1 MDRATRVCLVVAAVW
16 LGGLL
21 SSSSARAQAAPA
33 GTAGPEMTVALDL
46 TALEIREGEPLPL
59 RCTVDVKDERLVD
72 DDLCVTLAGRFLAD
86 GDEDP
91 AITGTRDETG
101 MADQWEGLWKKGYIH
116 RMTPLRSWVGPIKA
130 VGPQVLEFDPSKPS
144 AQGVGP
150 IYAPPGRGR
159 FQVSVW
165 AGWKPRLDSAS
176 RYRTYDQTM
185 VKILPAEKKLAA
197 RFEIEG
203 GNTVRVGQQFWI
215 RLTLDIEGLTG
226 DPKQTT
232 DFQIR
237 STLRQ
242 TPAPA
247 GQKPASITK
256 TGKVTAA
263 HSSGGKLR
271 VVKRWYGTAW
281 TVGDRE
287 VDAEVS
293 APGFAPLTRT
303 ETIRVE
309 GDPVPAA
316 PATVPA
322 PAVAPLYILDQ
333 VEDDPD
339 KLIDKQLHL
348 GKFTNVS
355 RAAVGMMHDVPP
367 PWSGATFAFKV
378 GGAPPATL
386 KPGDTFQMSVS
397 ATGVQQREQPN
408 KAPAIYNAGCGIKVA
423 GPLELTATPH
433 TGFEIIDGGEGTGT
447 CAGGFTLKGQEG
459 RQWVASDSR
468 TYTFTVQEGR
478 ADDPPVVACYIGG
491 FGAFARYRYRQFKE
505 GEPIPADNPPAEPD
519 KPPQALEAED
529 EAPPLEAWLEP
540 ETVETTPRSG
550 LYARTEIRVRGVKP
564 NAAPVEVIYDTT
576 DARGTLAMN
585 PYLKVEG
592 SGSRETG
599 DMWQDNQGSV
609 PWGLN
614 VGANLGIAYGT
625 YGLPITVRQRDHGEV
640 QLRLMIRVLPRGD
653 AASPATGVDGA
664 PVSYAQSG
672 RLEAR
677 LESPSLDLNAG
688 GLSAANAIFVRGA
701 DSARRE
707 PIEIAFPQMAA
718 KGALPGGILV
728 DPGTTQAHPNEKWAV
743 EVLDQPG
750 WLPFGQTFRAT
761 SDAPAGI
768 SLIDVVVRQ
777 KGVGETLLRL
787 QIAVRR
793 RDTPLLPEGRP
804 TQPAPTTGDLQARVE
819 PNVLR
824 LKPGAAQRQVVLYIR
839 GWRGDVA
846 DRVEVEIPQA
856 DANGRTPEGVD
867 VYPPSFSRPPGD
879 LVRGTP
885 EGESLQGF
893 SISVRGDARPGTVT
907 LLFRVRQGRYGESTV
922 PLTVLIGAGAPGAPA
937 TAPAGSG
944 GRAPAAGTAGTAASA
959 GVSAADRNQAAARLA
974 KAVELLAAG
983 KHAAAEVELRA
994 SILLNPTADDAWMNL
1009 GEACMQ
1015 QAKWPAA
1022 VAAFRQA
1029 VVLQPEDPLY
1039 RADLAQAL
1047 LKQGNRSEAVAEAKE
1062 SLRLGMEKDVHP
1074 IFKELGL

>member
-1 MDRATRVCLVVAAVW
+1 LPLTCRVDIQGAELVGARLFVQVKGRFVWTDEAVQAAAPE
-16 LGGLL
+16 
-21 SSSSARAQAAPA
+21 SARVDP
-33 GTAGPEMTVALDL
+33 ML
-46 TALEIREGEPLPL
+46 RELIEP
-59 RCTVDVKDERLVD
+59 
-72 DDLCVTLAGRFLAD
+72 
-86 GDEDP
+86 
-91 AITGTRDETG
+91 IT
-101 MADQWEGLWKKGYIH
+101 
-116 RMTPLRSWVGPIKA
+116 A
-130 VGPQVLEFDPSKPS
+130 VGPRDVMLE
-144 AQGVGP
+144 AQGRAGVLLGTYASGP
-150 IYAPPGRGR
+150 LIPPPGRGHYR
-159 FQVSVW
+159 VSVRV
-165 AGWKPRLDSAS
+165 GWHRPEDYGITFEA
-176 RYRTYDQTM
+176 YDR
-185 VKILPAEKKLAA
+185 VVVEILPAEKKLAA
-197 RFEIEG
+197 RLEIEG
-203 GNTVRVGQQFWI
+203 GNTVRVGQPFWI

-242 TPAPA
+242 TTAPA
-247 GQKPASITK
+247 GQKPASITR
-256 TGKVTAA
+256 TGKVTVA
-263 HSSGGKLR
+263 HGSGGKLR

-287 VDAEVS
+287 VDAEVTG
-293 APGFAPLTRT
+293 PGFAPLTQT

-309 GDPVPAA
+309 GDPAPAA
-316 PATVPA
+316 PTTVPA
-322 PAVAPLYILDQ
+322 PAVAPLYILDT

-339 KLIDKQLHL
+339 KLTDKQLHL
-348 GKFTNVS
+348 GTFTNVS
-355 RAAVGMMHDVPP
+355 RSAVGMMHDVPP
-367 PWSGATFAFKV
+367 PWSGATFTFKV

-386 KPGDTFQMSVS
+386 KPGDTFQMSIS
-397 ATGVQQREQPN
+397 STAVQQREQPN
-408 KAPAIYNAGCGIKVA
+408 KEPAIYNAGCGIKVS
-423 GPLELTATPH
+423 GPLEMTATPH

-447 CAGGFTLKGQEG
+447 SAGSFILEGQEG
-459 RQWVASDSR
+459 RQWVASDNR

-491 FGAFARYRYRQFKE
+491 FGAFALYRYRPIKE
-505 GEPIPADNPPAEPD
+505 GEAVPADTPPADPD
-519 KPPQALEAED
+519 QPPQTLEAED

-550 LYARTEIRVRGVKP
+550 LYARTDIRIRGVKP
-564 NAAPVEVIYDTT
+564 NAAPVEVLYDTT
-576 DARGTLAMN
+576 DARGTLVLN

-599 DMWQDNQGSV
+599 DMWKDNQGSV

-614 VGANLGIAYGT
+614 VGANLGVAYGT

-640 QLRLMIRVLPRGD
+640 PLRLMIRVLPRGD

-672 RLEAR
+672 DLEAR

-688 GLSAANAIFVRGA
+688 GLSAADAIFVRGA
-701 DSARRE
+701 DSTLRE
-707 PIEIAFPQMAA
+707 PIEVVFPQMAA

-728 DPGTTQAHPNEKWAV
+728 DPGTTQSHPNDKWPV

-787 QIAVRR
+787 QVAVRR

-804 TQPAPTTGDLQARVE
+804 TQPTTATGDLQARVE

-824 LKPGAAQRQVVLYIR
+824 LKPGAAQRQVVLYVR

-846 DRVEVEIPQA
+846 DRVEIEIPQA

-922 PLTVLIGAGAPGAPA
+922 PLTVLIAAGAPGAA
-937 TAPAGSG
+937 VTAPPGSG
-944 GRAPAAGTAGTAASA
+944 GRAPVVGAAATV
-959 GVSAADRNQAAARLA
+959 GVRAADRDQAAERLA
-974 KAVELLAAG
+974 KAVELLAAA
-983 KHAAAEVELRA
+983 KYAAAEVELRA

-1047 LKQGNRSEAVAEAKE
+1047 LKQGKRSEAVAEAKE

-1074 IFKELGL
+1074 IFRELGL